1 MMAILTVVSLIILG
15 IQKKTI
21 SDDKTKK
28 ETESNNRHFL
38 LNFKFPRAYNAL
50 ITTYNEE
57 RRRRKHKRE
66 FCKVNNKSC
75 EFTHTHP

>member
-38 LNFKFPRAYNAL
+38 LNFNILGPTIHTDACPKN
-50 ITTYNEE
+50 
-57 RRRRKHKRE
+57 
-66 FCKVNNKSC
+66 KVNNKSC